1 MLPYTPSKILGKM
14 DRILNLPLFI
24 CKRCSMILPIL
35 QILLFFSSRK
45 YTIAKNS
52 TFELHTWLSNYHE
65 IQFGNWKTKHIVFW
79 ETLGPLTWKCK
90 IKNPSN
96 EYDLQGSKKQTGLF
110 EKPNFR
116 FDKIELYLYVYFWTT
131 VLMTVCTTLLSEL
144 ETSFHRKKT
153 NTKKQ
158 TYCFDFFF
166 HQKWMASLSYRK
178 KALSKA

>member
-1 MLPYTPSKILGKM
+1 
-14 DRILNLPLFI
+14 
-24 CKRCSMILPIL
+24 MILPIL

-79 ETLGPLTWKCK
+79 EILGPLTWKCR

-96 EYDLQGSKKQTGLF
+96 EYDLQGSKKQTSLF
-110 EKPNFR
+110 EKPNFSCSK
-116 FDKIELYLYVYFWTT
+116 FDKIELYQFCTFIFGPLYLWLYVSHCCQNMRLHFIGKKNKYQKANLLFW
-131 VLMTVCTTLLSEL
+131 
-144 ETSFHRKKT
+144 
-153 NTKKQ
+153 
-158 TYCFDFFF
+158 FFF
-166 HQKWMASLSYRK
+166 HQKWMASLSFRK